1 MSEPEIG
8 CVGDEPELSSKIS
21 SVDEIQLAVSQTVA
35 TSEGARGKTRI
46 PSGVTTVSAGSAVS
60 GLVRLRS
67 SVVGPA
73 VGRAQPAH
81 GRFYNQA
88 GDRSNLAVALT
99 HFMRCCVVGVVR
111 FLLMSHRL
119 ITPPRLVATA
129 LCCAMAVSA
138 VEGAAVEQKRSYN
151 LPSGDAATTLNQFAG
166 ASGQQIVFMMEK
178 VKGERTN
185 AVAGDYA
192 AHDALDRML
201 AGTGLSATRDPATGA
216 FVVSRKRTAESK
228 PRTGEVG
235 PVSDPQP
242 KPTPKTQPM
251 KSIRTLFAAFAGWL
265 AASSAVEAQTTAA
278 PAKEETIVLSPFTVV
293 TAKDSGYRKLSSVT
307 TSRICPFSIISC
319 QLCTTAL
326 PRRAVRRSRRSANRA
341 RSWVKKA

>member
-8 CVGDEPELSSKIS
+8 CGGDEPELSSKIS
-21 SVDEIQLAVSQTVA
+21 SIDEIQLAVSQTVA
-35 TSEGARGKTRI
+35 TSEGPRGRTRI
-46 PSGVTTVSAGSAVS
+46 PSGVATDRAGSAVS

-67 SVVGPA
+67 SFVGPA
-73 VGRAQPAH
+73 VGRAQPAA
-81 GRFYNQA
+81 GRFYKKA
-88 GDRSNLAVALT
+88 EYRSGLPSPLP
-99 HFMRCCVVGVVR
+99 HFMRCCVVRVAR
-111 FLLMSHRL
+111 LLLMSHRL

-129 LCCAMAVSA
+129 LCCAMSVSA
-138 VEGAAVEQKRSYN
+138 VEGAATAEQKRSYN
-151 LPSGDAATTLNQFAG
+151 LPSGDAATTMNQFAG

-192 AHDALDRML
+192 AHEALDRML

-216 FVVSRKRTAESK
+216 FVVSRKRIAESK

-251 KSIRTLFAAFAGWL
+251 KSRNLLTAAAAWFAVL
-265 AASSAVEAQTTAA
+265 AAPVATGHAQTASAA
-278 PAKEETIVLSPFTVV
+278 SAKDDPVALSPF
-293 TAKDSGYRKLSSVT
+293 SVN
-307 TSRICPFSIISC
+307 
-319 QLCTTAL
+319 A
-326 PRRAVRRSRRSANRA
+326 
-341 RSWVKKA
+341 